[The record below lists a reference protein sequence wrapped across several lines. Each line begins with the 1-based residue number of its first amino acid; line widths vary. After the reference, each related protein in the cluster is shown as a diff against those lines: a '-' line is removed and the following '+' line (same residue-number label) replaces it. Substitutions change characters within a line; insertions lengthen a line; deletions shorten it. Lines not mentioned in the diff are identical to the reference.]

1 MFRFKCLLFIPW
13 FVRVWADENI
23 LITTSSNW
31 TLNAF
36 QTKHWMNEFVC
47 NNGYTL
53 QMLNTKCQLINAIIL
68 WIQLNK
74 NKTKS
79 TQSKCT
85 ISCEWK
91 ELLFFVIDNHGF
103 GIGFLYHAVLCNIC
117 TSPQND
123 AHRKL
128 RIESIPLNTKWF
140 HQNRKRRNRSETS
153 CECNLHNS
161 NMKSMKLHWMCMV
174 KAFRIFVC
182 ERKVCAI
189 RCVLNMHS
197 MHPIFS
203 VQNNIQYSEYRV
215 DMYVRSHRFS
225 IYFFRMQTTHLN
237 GIE

>member
-1 MFRFKCLLFIPW
+1 
-13 FVRVWADENI
+13 
-23 LITTSSNW
+23 
-31 TLNAF
+31 
-36 QTKHWMNEFVC
+36 MNE
-47 NNGYTL
+47 
-53 QMLNTKCQLINAIIL
+53 
-68 WIQLNK
+68 
-74 NKTKS
+74 KS
-79 TQSKCT
+79 
-85 ISCEWK
+85 
-91 ELLFFVIDNHGF
+91 FFFYIDNHGF

-189 RCVLNMHS
+189 RCIPNMHS

-203 VQNNIQYSEYRV
+203 VQNNIQYAEYRM

-225 IYFFRMQTTHLN
+225 IYIFSVANYPFAWNRIKCTWGTKPNQTRLNDSFQCIFTSHLLLSYVH
-237 GIE
+237 IAISI